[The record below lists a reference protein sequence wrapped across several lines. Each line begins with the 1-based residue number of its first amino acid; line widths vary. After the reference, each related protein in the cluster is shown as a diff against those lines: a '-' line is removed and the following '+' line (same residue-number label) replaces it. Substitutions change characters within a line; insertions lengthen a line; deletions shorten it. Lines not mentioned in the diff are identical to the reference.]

1 MTPPPTRTIQ
11 EVLNHT
17 DHIPKWCGK
26 CLRNNPGHEE
36 VDCPTRELCQNC
48 GRRGN
53 LYFLRTHKCA
63 EETNQ
68 HMHGG
73 EYNEADPSLYGDGE
87 S

>member
-1 MTPPPTRTIQ
+1 MTKALT
-11 EVLNHT
+11 HK

-36 VDCPTRELCQNC
+36 VDCPTQELCRNC
-48 GRRGN
+48 GRCGN
-53 LYFLRTHKCA
+53 LFFLHTHKCG
-63 EETNQ
+63 ETSDQ
-68 HMHGG
+68 FMHRE